1 MGDGCAE
8 VRTREI
14 TAGVAEVYADSE
26 VRFLGQV
33 FLVAVH
39 LCGAG
44 LVGSFACSL
53 PGGLNR
59 WSVLT
64 VVCFTEREYH

>member
-26 VRFLGQV
+26 VRFLGQI
-33 FLVAVH
+33 FRVAV
-39 LCGAG
+39 
-44 LVGSFACSL
+44 
-53 PGGLNR
+53 
-59 WSVLT
+59 
-64 VVCFTEREYH
+64 